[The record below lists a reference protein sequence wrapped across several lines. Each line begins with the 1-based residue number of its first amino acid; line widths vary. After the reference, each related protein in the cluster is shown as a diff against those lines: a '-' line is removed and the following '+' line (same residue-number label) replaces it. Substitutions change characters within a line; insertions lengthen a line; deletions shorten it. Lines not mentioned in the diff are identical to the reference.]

1 MDDHDRDQ
9 LVAPLT
15 EMVGGRDVWFGNA
28 IPPKKRDAAIRAY
41 AQGVNPDRVLALHDA
56 TVFGGAGEGFLVTDA
71 AFYCK
76 GYCFTDA
83 EIRFENIERCVS
95 GERTDRF
102 KEFVVHLKDGV
113 RVTFRH
119 PRPTTLAAPETL
131 EPMRNFFVR
140 VLALQA
146 SGAVAAEDRFVI
158 VQDMSAEF
166 RVAYLKMAVFLA
178 LADDN
183 EVDAGELA
191 EIQLLMTRLG
201 LPTVARREV
210 WRFLAAPAGSPK
222 DILREL
228 EALAPKGAWS
238 VLSLSLL
245 KDLIGVSRRRRTG
258 GEGATDDFVAWVA
271 KQVSVGIDQL
281 ALIEQAVAF
290 DEAVLSGK
298 VKAKQLKVMGSD
310 LAAQAGA
317 VGVPLVAIYLSGSVV
332 GLSAAGMTSGLAALG
347 LGGLFGL
354 SSMVTGIGVVVVVGV
369 GVYKLVR
376 WMSGSEDRELGEL
389 RERLIQEVMR
399 QLQATVNALIEDLN
413 TLTQDVVELVRE
425 TEIDQV
431 RLRRLAQEVNALTS
445 ALSRLAKRQTPAHQA
460 QAEAAS

>member
-1 MDDHDRDQ
+1 MNESDRDQ
-9 LVAPLT
+9 LVAPLM
-15 EMVGGRDVWFGNA
+15 EMVGGRDVWFGNL

-41 AQGVNPDRVLALHDA
+41 AKGVNPERVLALHDA

-76 GYCFTDA
+76 AFCLADA
-83 EIRFENIERCVS
+83 EIRFEAIDGCLA
-95 GERTDRF
+95 GERTERF
-102 KEFVVHLKDGV
+102 EEFVVLLKSGK
-113 RVTFRH
+113 RVTFKH
-119 PRPTTLAAPETL
+119 SRPSDPAATDPTA
-131 EPMRNFFVR
+131 PMRRFFERVR
-140 VLALQA
+140 ALQA
-146 SGAVAAEDRFVI
+146 AGVVAAEDRFVI
-158 VQDMSAEF
+158 VQDMSEEF
-166 RVAYLKMAVFLA
+166 RLAYVKMAVFLS

-201 LPTVARREV
+201 LAAPARRQL
-210 WRFLAAPAGSPK
+210 WRFLAAPDGTPTDTLK
-222 DILREL
+222 EL
-228 EALAPKGAWS
+228 ESLAPKGAWS
-238 VLSLSLL
+238 VLALSLL
-245 KDLIGVSRRRRTG
+245 KDLIGVSQRRRADGT
-258 GEGATDDFVAWVA
+258 GATDRFVVWMAN
-271 KQVSVGIDQL
+271 QVDVRADQL

-290 DEAVLSGK
+290 DEALLSGK
-298 VKAKQLKVMGSD
+298 VKAKQLKVMGSA

-354 SSMVTGIGVVVVVGV
+354 SSMVTGIGVVLVVGV

-376 WMSGSEDRELGEL
+376 WISDSEEKELAEL
-389 RERLIQEVMR
+389 RERLMQEVMR

-425 TEIDQV
+425 TEIDRV
-431 RLRRLAQEVNALTS
+431 RLNRLAQEVSALTT
-445 ALSRLAKRQTPAHQA
+445 ALSRLSKRQASAPQA
-460 QAEAAS
+460 QAEVAS